1 MSGTNEEIQSQTSEE
16 IMTGTKEENQEEV
29 KEVTEEKPKD
39 PRSNIITLE
48 DMALHC
54 DVKSGVWISIHGRVY
69 DITKFLEEHP
79 GGEEVLLEQAGKD
92 STEAFE
98 DVGHSTDARELMRDY
113 LVGVLPKEETKVLKE
128 KNPANWVQ
136 YADKNQS
143 GSLSS
148 WLLPMSLAFVA
159 SMIYKYYAS

>member
-69 DITKFLEEHP
+69 DITKFLEE
-79 GGEEVLLEQAGKD
+79 VY
-92 STEAFE
+92 F
-98 DVGHSTDARELMRDY
+98 
-113 LVGVLPKEETKVLKE
+113 
-128 KNPANWVQ
+128 
-136 YADKNQS
+136 
-143 GSLSS
+143 
-148 WLLPMSLAFVA
+148 F
-159 SMIYKYYAS
+159 